1 MGTPSAAAPYFEDLE
16 VGQVFDSMPA
26 VTITPGLAA
35 AHLATFG
42 DPLALAL
49 SAPLSRAVTG
59 RAEPLAN
66 PALALSVAL
75 GQSTVVTR
83 RVVANLFYRRL
94 RLRPAFVGD
103 TLSTRVE
110 VLALRENRRRE
121 GRAPSGMA
129 LLEVTTTDQD
139 GATVMSC
146 ERSPMLP
153 MRSDAPTGRADD
165 LGEPADP
172 TPLAHLADLAPPG
185 WSLGPLRETA
195 GPAAAPPWPVGE
207 ERTEELRDT
216 VSSAREYVRLTN
228 NVAMAHRDGR
238 FGQRG
243 ARLVYGGHT
252 VGLAQ
257 AALARLCPSVATVV
271 AWRSCDHLAPVF
283 EDDAI
288 ETTARLLAE
297 HPLPPDARLL
307 EFEVLARAERAAPEA
322 KGRVDDVLRWQPV
335 VLAAAPPAD
344 AGA

>member
-1 MGTPSAAAPYFEDLE
+1 MGAPFFEDLE

-26 VTITPGLAA
+26 VTITSGLAA

-49 SAPLSRAVTG
+49 SAPLARAVTG
-59 RAEPLAN
+59 RDEPLAD
-66 PALALSVAL
+66 PALAMSVAL

-83 RVVANLFYRRL
+83 RVVANLFYRQMRF
-94 RLRPAFVGD
+94 RPVFVGD

-121 GRAPSGMA
+121 GRAPSGMV
-129 LLEVTTTDQD
+129 LLGVTTRNQD
-139 GATVMSC
+139 GETVMSC

-165 LGEPADP
+165 LGEAADA
-172 TPLAHLADLAPPG
+172 TPLADLAALAPPG
-185 WSLGPLRETA
+185 WSLGPLGEAA
-195 GPAAAPPWPVGE
+195 GPHDAWPVGE

-257 AALARLCPSVATVV
+257 AALVRLCPSVATVL
-271 AWRSCDHLAPVF
+271 AWRACDHLGPVF
-283 EDDAI
+283 EDDAV

-297 HPLPPDARLL
+297 HPLADGRLL
-307 EFEVLARAERAAPEA
+307 EFEVRVRAERAAPEA
-322 KGRVDDVLRWQPV
+322 NGRVDDVLRWQPV
-335 VLAAAPPAD
+335 VLAA
-344 AGA
+344 